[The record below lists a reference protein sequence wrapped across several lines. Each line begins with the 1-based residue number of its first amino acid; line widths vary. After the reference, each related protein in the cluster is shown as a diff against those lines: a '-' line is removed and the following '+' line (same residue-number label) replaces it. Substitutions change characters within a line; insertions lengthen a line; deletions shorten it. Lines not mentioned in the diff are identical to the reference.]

1 MVTIIT
7 CNGCTVVLKVFELDP
22 CSFMACNSNWFRLF
36 LKSIIKLDLNFLIN
50 FGIHSNT
57 KLYSFIKDFII
68 FIQMNI
74 EALAFY
80 FNLQNFFIGHCT
92 RGDTWKIPIVAY

>member
-1 MVTIIT
+1 
-7 CNGCTVVLKVFELDP
+7 
-22 CSFMACNSNWFRLF
+22 
-36 LKSIIKLDLNFLIN
+36 
-50 FGIHSNT
+50 
-57 KLYSFIKDFII
+57 
-68 FIQMNI
+68 MNI